1 MSELTEQLEDLSPQ
15 QRDLLVLL
23 LARKKREEPA
33 TRSPVAISRTSDHFP
48 LSFAQQRLWFLNELQ
63 PDSAVYNLGG
73 GVRMEG
79 PLSVTALERALDEI
93 VRRHE
98 SLRTTIR
105 QIDSEP
111 VQILNSPHKFS
122 LSQIDLRDVPESAR
136 EGEAQS
142 LLAHEARKP
151 FNLEQGPLFRA
162 TLLLLSEREH
172 ILLLTMHHIVCD
184 GWSIGIFVRELIELY
199 ESFTNNKSS
208 SFPDLPVQYVDFAA
222 WQRDWLHGKLLDKQ
236 ISY

>member
-1 MSELTEQLEDLSPQ
+1 
-15 QRDLLVLL
+15 
-23 LARKKREEPA
+23 
-33 TRSPVAISRTSDHFP
+33 
-48 LSFAQQRLWFLNELQ
+48 
-63 PDSAVYNLGG
+63 
-73 GVRMEG
+73 
-79 PLSVTALERALDEI
+79 
-93 VRRHE
+93 
-98 SLRTTIR
+98 
-105 QIDSEP
+105 
-111 VQILNSPHKFS
+111 
-122 LSQIDLRDVPESAR
+122 
-136 EGEAQS
+136 
-142 LLAHEARKP
+142 KP

-236 ISY
+236 ISYWKEKLAGAPSLLELPTDHPRPPTPTYRGARYPVVIPHELTESLKQLGEQQNATLFMILLAAFQVLL